1 MEKAN
6 PMLETERLFLR
17 PFQREDGLA
26 MLPVLSHREVNRF
39 YLGFQWTAWKSV
51 YIFWKNSSWGQVGMR
66 SAQRM
71 ICLRWAT

>member
-26 MLPVLSHREVNRF
+26 MLPVPSHREVNRF
-39 YLGFQWTAWKSV
+39 LPWFPVDSLAKCV
-51 YIFWKNSSWGQVGMR
+51 RF
-66 SAQRM
+66 
-71 ICLRWAT
+71 L